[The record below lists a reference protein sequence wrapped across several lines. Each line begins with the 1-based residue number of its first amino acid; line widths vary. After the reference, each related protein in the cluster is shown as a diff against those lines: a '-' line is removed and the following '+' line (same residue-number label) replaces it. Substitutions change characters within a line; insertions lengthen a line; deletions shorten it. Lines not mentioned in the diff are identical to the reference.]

1 VSLGDKNMKR
11 GMFITVEGTDGSGK
25 STQIE
30 MMKDYINNKGIDVV
44 LTREPGGTTISEKIR
59 SIILDPENTKMA
71 DMTEL
76 LLYAASRAQLVD
88 EIIRPAI
95 EQGKTVIADRFID
108 SSYVYQ
114 GFGRGMGIEI
124 IETVNKTAV
133 DGILPNLTLFF
144 DISPEIALERRT
156 KLSGPDRIEKEEM
169 DFHMRVYKG
178 YKKLASDNPQRIVT
192 IDSNR
197 GVEAIA
203 ADVRKII
210 DAVI

>member
-1 VSLGDKNMKR
+1 MKR

-30 MMKDYINNKGIDVV
+30 MMKNYISSKGIDVV
-44 LTREPGGTTISEKIR
+44 LTREPGGTMISEKIR

-71 DMTEL
+71 DTTEL

-95 EQGKTVIADRFID
+95 LQGKTVIADRFID

-114 GFGRGMGIEI
+114 GFGRGMGLEI
-124 IETVNKTAV
+124 IDTVNKAAV
-133 DGILPNLTLFF
+133 DGILPELTLFF
-144 DISPEIALERRT
+144 DISPEIALERRI
-156 KLSGPDRIEKEEM
+156 KSSGADRIEKEEM
-169 DFHMRVYKG
+169 DFHIKVYNG
-178 YKKLASDNPQRIVT
+178 YKKLASDNPQRIKT
-192 IDSNR
+192 IDSDR
-197 GVEAIA
+197 SVEEIA

-210 DAVI
+210 DYVL

>member
-1 VSLGDKNMKR
+1 
-11 GMFITVEGTDGSGK
+11 
-25 STQIE
+25 
-30 MMKDYINNKGIDVV
+30 
-44 LTREPGGTTISEKIR
+44 
-59 SIILDPENTKMA
+59 
-71 DMTEL
+71 
-76 LLYAASRAQLVD
+76 
-88 EIIRPAI
+88 
-95 EQGKTVIADRFID
+95 
-108 SSYVYQ
+108 
-114 GFGRGMGIEI
+114 
-124 IETVNKTAV
+124 
-133 DGILPNLTLFF
+133 
-144 DISPEIALERRT
+144 LERRT

>member
-1 VSLGDKNMKR
+1 MKR